1 MSEVFISA
9 NNIHYSVDGTSI
21 FKGLDIHIN
30 AGEHIGLVG
39 ANGTGKSTLLRI
51 LAGKLPLDKGEIH
64 YKNGLQIGFV
74 EQFLPKTLWDNKIL
88 DSILKKMPPQE
99 RDYERYRAEMILE
112 SLGFSPKDLEQK
124 TSTLSGGQ
132 ATLVMLAR
140 AIIDQPDLLL
150 LDEPTNYLDLT
161 HLKNIESFLA
171 SNQKTFVVISHD
183 KRFLDNLTTKT
194 IFLRDGTGYT
204 FNLPFSGAK
213 EELDK
218 RDEEAL
224 KRSQDEEK
232 QIQRLTKSAK
242 RIAEWGKIADNED
255 MARKA
260 KSMEKRIEKL
270 QQEKTVVSKGPK
282 YSLRLD
288 STETRSKI
296 MINVEDH
303 RIAIPETGTPLFNV
317 DKFTCFRG
325 DRVVLLGDNGVGK
338 TTFIEYIVT
347 QYAVQSESRT
357 IYFGPNVKQGYY
369 DQSQNLLD
377 PDLSILESV
386 TSKVGNPTQEVRQEL
401 ISSGFKYDEFNKRI
415 SVLSGGEKAR
425 ILFCILKLQ
434 RPNLIILDEPT
445 NHIDLFGREE
455 LENQLTSSN
464 ATLLITSHDRSF
476 IESIGTRFAL
486 IKDGKL
492 TEIHTLDEYYKSI
505 DRQLESFRS
514 RETDVDNEGIQN
526 PVEPVDE
533 NEDNLLKQIELL
545 EKKLSDQQK
554 QKPKFQNQKL
564 IESLKAELKACYET
578 WEKFDV

>member
-21 FKGLDIHIN
+21 FKELDIHIN

-51 LAGKLPLDKGEIH
+51 LAGKLPLDKGEVH
-64 YKNGLQIGFV
+64 YKKGLQIGFV
-74 EQFLPKTLWDNKIL
+74 EQFLPETLWDNKIL
-88 DSILKKMPPQE
+88 DSILEKMPPQE

-124 TSTLSGGQ
+124 TATLSGGQ

-183 KRFLDNLTTKT
+183 KRFLNNLTTKT
-194 IFLRDGTGYT
+194 VFLRDGTGYT

-303 RIAIPETGTPLFNV
+303 RIAIPETGTPLFKV

-338 TTFIEYIVT
+338 TTFIEYIFA

-369 DQSQNLLD
+369 DQNQNLLD

-434 RPNLIILDEPT
+434 RPNVIILDEPT

-455 LENQLTSSN
+455 LENQLANSN

-476 IESIGTRFAL
+476 IESIGTRFVL

-514 RETDVDNEGIQN
+514 RETNVNNEGIQN

-578 WEKFDV
+578 WEKFEV

>member
-1 MSEVFISA
+1 MSEVLISA
-9 NNIHYSVDGTSI
+9 SNIHYSIEGVSI
-21 FKGLDIHIN
+21 FKELDIHIN
-30 AGEHIGLVG
+30 TGEHIGLVG
-39 ANGTGKSTLLRI
+39 ANGTGKSTLLQI

-74 EQFLPKTLWDNKIL
+74 EQFLPKTLWNVPIL
-88 DSILKKMPPQE
+88 DSILEMMPLQE
-99 RDYERYRAEMILE
+99 RDYERYRAEMIME
-112 SLGFSPKDLEQK
+112 SLGFSPKDLGQK

-140 AIIDQPDLLL
+140 AIIGQPDLLL
-150 LDEPTNYLDLT
+150 LDEPTNYLDVT
-161 HLKNIESFLA
+161 HLTNIESFLV

-194 IFLRDGTGYT
+194 FFLRDGTSYT

-224 KRSQDEEK
+224 KRSQVEEK

-260 KSMEKRIEKL
+260 KSMERRIKKL

-282 YSLRLD
+282 YNLRLD

-303 RIAIPETGTPLFNV
+303 QVAIPNIGTPLFKV
-317 DKFTCFRG
+317 DKFTCYRG

-338 TTFIEYIVT
+338 TTFIEYLVAQFAI
-347 QYAVQSESRT
+347 QSESRA

-369 DQSQNLLD
+369 DQNQKLLD
-377 PDLSILESV
+377 PNVSVLESV
-386 TSKVGNPTQEVRQEL
+386 TSKTDNPTQEVRQEL
-401 ISSGFKYDEFNKRI
+401 IFSGFKYDEFNKQI

-434 RPNLIILDEPT
+434 KPNLIILDEPT

-455 LENQLTSSN
+455 LENQLTNSN

-476 IESIGTRFAL
+476 IENIGTRFVL
-486 IKDGKL
+486 IKDGEL
-492 TEIHTLDEYYKSI
+492 TEINSLDEYYQGI

-514 RETDVDNEGIQN
+514 RETNVDHEGIQDS
-526 PVEPVDE
+526 VEPVDE

-545 EKKLSDQQK
+545 EKKLNDQQK

-578 WEKFDV
+578 WEKLDV

>member
-21 FKGLDIHIN
+21 FKELDIHIN

-51 LAGKLPLDKGEIH
+51 LAGKLPLDKGEVH
-64 YKNGLQIGFV
+64 YKKGLQIGFV
-74 EQFLPKTLWDNKIL
+74 EQFLPETLWDNKIL
-88 DSILKKMPPQE
+88 DSILEKMPPQE

-183 KRFLDNLTTKT
+183 KRFLNNLTTKT
-194 IFLRDGTGYT
+194 VFLRDGTGYT

-303 RIAIPETGTPLFNV
+303 RIAIPETGTPLFKV

-338 TTFIEYIVT
+338 TTFIEYIFT

-369 DQSQNLLD
+369 DQNQNLLD

-434 RPNLIILDEPT
+434 RPNVIILDEPT

-455 LENQLTSSN
+455 LENQLANSN

-476 IESIGTRFAL
+476 IESIGTRFVL

-514 RETDVDNEGIQN
+514 RETNVNNEGIQN

-578 WEKFDV
+578 WEKFEV